1 MKKLLL
7 ALDCSQH
14 SQRAADYV
22 TEILPHLPQCELV
35 LFSVVSGIPYSEE
48 ELTKLTGGKEQDP
61 KVHGDED
68 HQRELGQIQTFF
80 NDVCA
85 RLEEKG
91 FPAARVQR
99 RIQPLRRGYGQ
110 DIMDAA
116 KESDCDTIAVG
127 RRGQSKIRELFGQS
141 VSHDTLH
148 CAGAITVWVV
158 G

>member
-22 TEILPHLPQCELV
+22 TAILPYLPQCELV
-35 LFSVVSGIPYSEE
+35 LFSVVSGIPYSEA
-48 ELTKLTGGKEQDP
+48 ELAKLTGAGEQHP

-68 HQRELGQIQTFF
+68 HQRELAQIQTFF
-80 NDVCA
+80 TDVCA

-91 FPAARVQR
+91 FPAARVER
-99 RIQPLRRGYGQ
+99 RIQPLRRGYAQ

-116 KESDCDTIAVG
+116 KDSGSDTIVVG
-127 RRGQSKIRELFGQS
+127 RRGQSKIREIFGQS

-148 CAGAITVWVV
+148 CADAITVWVV